1 MTVNSSIVLMLVDG
15 AVAVPRVVVGV
26 VRDDGRKL
34 LRGLV
39 LALAGAYKSRRAREE
54 SHEVL

>member
-1 MTVNSSIVLMLVDG
+1 MTVNSSIVLMLMDG

-39 LALAGAYKSRRAREE
+39 LALAGASK
-54 SHEVL
+54 